1 MTLFLRQPR
10 KYNIRRPCEA
20 DTMTRPAKS
29 LEQENKKLNMR
40 AEIKQKARK
49 LCMLIV
55 LLQTAYLTAQTT
67 ILWDNSNIG
76 SSQGVIASTYWTGDD
91 GKMIVAD
98 DFEANELWT
107 IFKIHTKAGGQCGVS
122 IPATK
127 YGISIYTDDNNRPG
141 NEIFTDK
148 ELLNTGTNG
157 VMTLVLSTPFTLP
170 ATGTYWISIYAVFN
184 INTPLPYTS
193 ARWNAL
199 RGNATIENEMC
210 FYDPANISNDIQFM
224 NWNATSTAT
233 YNQLK
238 NISSMYFL
246 IEGISSQTT
255 NIIINTSSNA
265 EHNIVSYYDLLG
277 RNLYEKPV
285 KGIYIIQNSNGT
297 TKKIMR

>member
-1 MTLFLRQPR
+1 MST
-10 KYNIRRPCEA
+10 
-20 DTMTRPAKS
+20 
-29 LEQENKKLNMR
+29 
-40 AEIKQKARK
+40 EIKQKTRK

-76 SSQGVIASTYWTGDD
+76 SIQGVIASTYWTGDD
-91 GKMIVAD
+91 GKIIVAD

-127 YGISIYTDDNNRPG
+127 YGISIYTDDNDRPG

-199 RGNATIENEMC
+199 RGNATIGNEMC
-210 FYDPANISNDIQFM
+210 FYDPANISNDIQFG

-265 EHNIVSYYDLLG
+265 VHNIVSYYDLLG
-277 RNLYEKPV
+277 RKLNEKPV
-285 KGIYIIQNSNGT
+285 KGIYIIQNGNGT
-297 TKKIMR
+297 TKKSMR